1 MKLFVTLALS
11 YTTFIASQTL
21 LLATPAFLFSTRSFT
36 TVAQTAPPSW
46 PQPESGN
53 PGGRVRGGAK
63 RSLCELQSCP
73 SVNPQLTALVPFTE
87 KAESVTNVWGLTTE
101 ANPTFW
107 FYVPY
112 TKDAANKDC
121 ASTTEFVLQKDEDSS
136 PTYKEYKEAIAL
148 PAQPGVISISLPAN
162 APSLEIGKQYRWFLT
177 INCNSDQPSNPTYV
191 EGVIKRV
198 NLKPEIAQQLKR
210 ATPLQ
215 QFTIYA
221 QNGIWYNALSTLA
234 KLRQQYPQDA
244 VLKAEWKNL
253 LSSIRLDDVA
263 EEPILFEKP

>member
-53 PGGRVRGGAK
+53 PGGRVRGGA
-63 RSLCELQSCP
+63 RRGTYLSH
-73 SVNPQLTALVPFTE
+73 LTALVPFFNG
-87 KAESVTNVWGLTTE
+87 KPDSVTNVWGLTTE
-101 ANPTFW
+101 AKPTFW
-107 FYVPY
+107 VHTSYSI
-112 TKDAANKDC
+112 KDSLTKDC
-121 ASTTEFVLQKDEDSS
+121 AYTTEFVLQDENSN
-136 PTYKEYKEAIAL
+136 PIYTKPITL
-148 PAQPGVISISLPAN
+148 PAQPGIISISLPAD
-162 APSLEIGKQYRWFLT
+162 APSLEIGKQYRWFLN
-177 INCNSDQPSNPTYV
+177 IGCDSNQPSPPITV
-191 EGVIKRV
+191 EAVIERV

-221 QNGIWYNALSTLA
+221 QNGIWHNALSTLA
-234 KLRQQYPQDA
+234 KLRQQNPQDA
-244 VLKAEWKNL
+244 ALKAEWKNL

-263 EEPILFEKP
+263 GEPIVLEKP

>member
-63 RSLCELQSCP
+63 RDRCVLKFCP
-73 SVNPQLTALVPFTE
+73 DLTALVPFTE
-87 KAESVTNVWGLTTE
+87 KPNSVINVWGLTTE

-107 FYVPY
+107 VYTPY
-112 TKDAANKDC
+112 SKDSACTSEFELQDEKSNPIY
-121 ASTTEFVLQKDEDSS
+121 TE
-136 PTYKEYKEAIAL
+136 PIAL
-148 PAQPGVISISLPAN
+148 PAHSGVLSISLPAN
-162 APSLEIGKQYRWFLT
+162 APSLEIGKQYRWFVN
-177 INCNSDQPSNPTYV
+177 IQCDAQKQSPPFSV

-221 QNGIWYNALSTLA
+221 QNGIWHNALSTLA
-234 KLRQQYPQDA
+234 KLRQQNPQDA
-244 VLKAEWKNL
+244 ALKAEWKNL

-263 EEPILFEKP
+263 EEPIVLDKP